1 MTSEENNLNHNL
13 KLEEA
18 LTQLEEKQQQY
29 EQLLLNDD
37 EIKKKIKLLNE
48 IYEVRPLAN
57 LLESK
62 ETLSLKKEKSI
73 KDIEE
78 KQNSINTLKDKAHE
92 NKKQLEKHLQTSEYI
107 RRF

>member
-1 MTSEENNLNHNL
+1 MTSAENNLNHNL

-29 EQLLLNDD
+29 EQLLLDD
-37 EIKKKIKLLNE
+37 DKIKKKIKLLNE

-62 ETLSLKKEKSI
+62 ETLSLKKKN
-73 KDIEE
+73 
-78 KQNSINTLKDKAHE
+78 Q
-92 NKKQLEKHLQTSEYI
+92 
-107 RRF
+107 